1 MGVWVTTDVYI
12 NMVQLYN
19 WLIIEFSKD
28 RVAKTG
34 CMLYPHVITYT
45 GWGKKK
51 YDCLNCWK
59 IQN

>member
-28 RVAKTG
+28 RVTKTG

-45 GWGKKK
+45 GGGKKSTTV
-51 YDCLNCWK
+51 
-59 IQN
+59 